1 MALAAIAA
9 ITVVGFFSYRTLSG
23 IKAQEGQ
30 SESTQEQFAGGAQV
44 SEQLQLECQKSV
56 EKISGLKDAQAMF
69 SEYKQHVENCR
80 EVYFNTEK
88 KSKIRNEGTY
98 PDIIVDIAALAAR
111 TDKAKALEF
120 LTYAK
125 TINPWEFY
133 MGPIVCNSQAT
144 IEAYFESLSLDDN
157 KLCFNVASDKEK
169 LFSEIKSKNFSVLSK
184 SLGNDRVVSV
194 GSPESAEGCPEKIST
209 ITKLVQ
215 EAANGNVEVNEEQV
229 KNSENNAI
237 NFVFRTK
244 DEDKVILEFAAVND
258 CLQLHTVLLPDQP
271 TNE

>member
-1 MALAAIAA
+1 MAVAAVTA

-30 SESTQEQFAGGAQV
+30 SESTQEQFAGGAQI

-56 EKISGLKDAQAMF
+56 EKISGLNDAQAMF
-69 SEYKQHVENCR
+69 SEYKQNAENCR

-98 PDIIVDIAALAAR
+98 PDIIVDIAAVAAK
-111 TDKAKALEF
+111 TNKTKALEF

-125 TINPWEFY
+125 SINPWEFY
-133 MGPIVCNSQAT
+133 MGPIVCNSLAT

-157 KLCFNVASDKEK
+157 KLCFKVTSDKEK

-184 SLGNDRVVSV
+184 SLSNDRVVSV
-194 GSPESAEGCPEKIST
+194 GSPESEEGCPEKIST

-237 NFVFRTK
+237 NFVFKTK